1 MHDDLVLADLVQVKR
16 LDGTRPLYPLVG
28 TALNLV
34 AAKQLDWQD
43 RKAASFCL
51 TPGWCGYLPPD
62 SRRGDAPIGDLAAA
76 TAGTA
81 DASQAAPRT
90 ESLAASLTLGS
101 AIAISGAAVNPNMGY
116 HSSPAVTFLLTL
128 FDARLGWWLPNPSH
142 PQRPRADSTPFFGR
156 WLLAEMLGQTRY
168 NPQWWRYFGG
178 LADRP
183 EVRVVIL
190 RGAGRGFCAG
200 LDIQEDRTSDETP
213 VLRTLRTQTRIGN
226 IYRKMRA
233 CPQPIVAL
241 GHGAACGGGLS
252 LLLAS
257 DVRYAA
263 PSFRANAAYIRIGLG
278 GCDMASSY
286 FLPRLVGAS
295 LASEMILT
303 GRFIDAER
311 ALRAG
316 LVSEIVEEAALLD
329 RGLALAD
336 EMLATSPYG
345 LRLSKQ
351 ALNLNIDAQSLD
363 AAMAIED
370 RQQVILSATEDHR
383 EALAAFLEKR
393 APDYRER

>member
-1 MHDDLVLADLVQVKR
+1 MSELLIEARGQVEIATLNRPER
-16 LDGTRPLYPLVG
+16 LN
-28 TALNLV
+28 ALNEELV
-34 AAKQLDWQD
+34 DGLNA
-43 RKAASFCL
+43 
-51 TPGWCGYLPPD
+51 
-62 SRRGDAPIGDLAAA
+62 
-76 TAGTA
+76 
-81 DASQAAPRT
+81 
-90 ESLAASLTLGS
+90 
-101 AIAISGAAVNPNMGY
+101 
-116 HSSPAVTFLLTL
+116 
-128 FDARLGWWLPNPSH
+128 
-142 PQRPRADSTPFFGR
+142 
-156 WLLAEMLGQTRY
+156 
-168 NPQWWRYFGG
+168 YFGG

-200 LDIQEDRTSDETP
+200 LDIQEDRSSDETP

-226 IYRKMRA
+226 IYRKMRVS
-233 CPQPIVAL
+233 PQPIIAL

-263 PSFRANAAYIRIGLG
+263 PDFRANAAYIRIGLG

-295 LASEMILT
+295 LAAEMILT

-316 LVSEIVEEAALLD
+316 LISEIIDEETLLE

-336 EMLATSPYG
+336 EMLATSPHG

-383 EALAAFLEKR
+383 EALTAFLEKR
-393 APDYRER
+393 APEYRER

>member
-1 MHDDLVLADLVQVKR
+1 MSGELLIEARGAIEVATLNRPER
-16 LDGTRPLYPLVG
+16 LN
-28 TALNLV
+28 ALNGGLV
-34 AAKQLDWQD
+34 DELNA
-43 RKAASFCL
+43 
-51 TPGWCGYLPPD
+51 
-62 SRRGDAPIGDLAAA
+62 
-76 TAGTA
+76 
-81 DASQAAPRT
+81 
-90 ESLAASLTLGS
+90 
-101 AIAISGAAVNPNMGY
+101 
-116 HSSPAVTFLLTL
+116 
-128 FDARLGWWLPNPSH
+128 
-142 PQRPRADSTPFFGR
+142 
-156 WLLAEMLGQTRY
+156 
-168 NPQWWRYFGG
+168 YFGG
-178 LADRP
+178 LAGRS

-200 LDIQEDRTSDETP
+200 LDIQEDRSGDETP
-213 VLRTLRTQTRIGN
+213 VLRTLRTQTSIGN

-233 CPQPIVAL
+233 CPQPIIAL
-241 GHGAACGGGLS
+241 GHGAAAGGGLS

-257 DVRYAA
+257 DVRYAT
-263 PSFRANAAYIRIGLG
+263 PDFRCNAAYIRIGLG
-278 GCDMASSY
+278 GCDMASTY

-316 LVSEIVEEAALLD
+316 LVSEIVGQDELLD

-393 APDYRER
+393 APEYRER

>member
-1 MHDDLVLADLVQVKR
+1 MSGELLIEARGQVEIATLNRPQR
-16 LDGTRPLYPLVG
+16 LN
-28 TALNLV
+28 ALNEGMVDEL
-34 AAKQLDWQD
+34 
-43 RKAASFCL
+43 
-51 TPGWCGYLPPD
+51 
-62 SRRGDAPIGDLAAA
+62 
-76 TAGTA
+76 
-81 DASQAAPRT
+81 
-90 ESLAASLTLGS
+90 S
-101 AIAISGAAVNPNMGY
+101 A
-116 HSSPAVTFLLTL
+116 
-128 FDARLGWWLPNPSH
+128 
-142 PQRPRADSTPFFGR
+142 
-156 WLLAEMLGQTRY
+156 
-168 NPQWWRYFGG
+168 YFGG
-178 LADRP
+178 LADRK

-200 LDIQEDRTSDETP
+200 LDIQEDRSSDETP
-213 VLRTLRTQTRIGN
+213 VLRTLRTQTNIGN

-233 CPQPIVAL
+233 CPQPIIAL
-241 GHGAACGGGLS
+241 GHGAAAGGGLS

-257 DVRYAA
+257 DVRYAS
-263 PSFRANAAYIRIGLG
+263 PDFRCNAAYIRIGLG

-316 LVSEIVEEAALLD
+316 LVSEIVAAEDLLD

-336 EMLATSPYG
+336 EMLATSPWG

-363 AAMAIED
+363 AEMAIED

-383 EALAAFLEKR
+383 EALAAFLGKR
-393 APDYRER
+393 PPEYRET

>member
-1 MHDDLVLADLVQVKR
+1 MSALLIEARGAVEIATLNRPER
-16 LDGTRPLYPLVG
+16 LN
-28 TALNLV
+28 ALNEALV
-34 AAKQLDWQD
+34 DELNA
-43 RKAASFCL
+43 
-51 TPGWCGYLPPD
+51 Y
-62 SRRGDAPIGDLAAA
+62 
-76 TAGTA
+76 
-81 DASQAAPRT
+81 
-90 ESLAASLTLGS
+90 
-101 AIAISGAAVNPNMGY
+101 
-116 HSSPAVTFLLTL
+116 
-128 FDARLGWWLPNPSH
+128 
-142 PQRPRADSTPFFGR
+142 FGK
-156 WLLAEMLGQTRY
+156 LAE
-168 NPQWWRYFGG
+168 
-178 LADRP
+178 RP
-183 EVRVVIL
+183 DVRVVIL

-200 LDIQEDRTSDETP
+200 LDIQEDRSGDETP

-233 CPQPIVAL
+233 CPQPVIAL

-263 PSFRANAAYIRIGLG
+263 PSLRCNAAYIRIGLG

-295 LASEMILT
+295 LAAEMILT

-316 LVSEIVEEAALLD
+316 LVSEIVAEEALLD

-336 EMLATSPYG
+336 EMLATSPHG

-351 ALNLNIDAQSLD
+351 ALNLNLDAPSLD

-370 RQQVILSATEDHR
+370 RQQVILSATEDHK
-383 EALAAFLEKR
+383 EALSAFLEKR
-393 APDYRER
+393 APEYRER

>member
-1 MHDDLVLADLVQVKR
+1 MSGELLIEARGQVEIATLNRPQR
-16 LDGTRPLYPLVG
+16 LN
-28 TALNLV
+28 ALNEGMVDEL
-34 AAKQLDWQD
+34 
-43 RKAASFCL
+43 
-51 TPGWCGYLPPD
+51 
-62 SRRGDAPIGDLAAA
+62 
-76 TAGTA
+76 
-81 DASQAAPRT
+81 
-90 ESLAASLTLGS
+90 S
-101 AIAISGAAVNPNMGY
+101 A
-116 HSSPAVTFLLTL
+116 
-128 FDARLGWWLPNPSH
+128 
-142 PQRPRADSTPFFGR
+142 
-156 WLLAEMLGQTRY
+156 
-168 NPQWWRYFGG
+168 YFGG
-178 LADRP
+178 LADRK

-200 LDIQEDRTSDETP
+200 LDIQEDRSSDETP
-213 VLRTLRTQTRIGN
+213 VLRTLRTQTNIGN

-233 CPQPIVAL
+233 CPQPIIAL
-241 GHGAACGGGLS
+241 GHGAAAGGGLS

-257 DVRYAA
+257 DVRYAS
-263 PSFRANAAYIRIGLG
+263 PDFRCNAAYIRIGLG

-316 LVSEIVEEAALLD
+316 LVSEIVAAEDLLD

-336 EMLATSPYG
+336 EMLATSPWG

-370 RQQVILSATEDHR
+370 RQQVILSATEDHH
-383 EALAAFLEKR
+383 EALAAFLGKR
-393 APDYRER
+393 PPEYRET

>member
-1 MHDDLVLADLVQVKR
+1 MTGALLVEARGAVEIAT
-16 LDGTRPLYPLVG
+16 LDRPDSLN
-28 TALNLV
+28 ALNEALV
-34 AAKQLDWQD
+34 DELNA
-43 RKAASFCL
+43 
-51 TPGWCGYLPPD
+51 
-62 SRRGDAPIGDLAAA
+62 
-76 TAGTA
+76 
-81 DASQAAPRT
+81 
-90 ESLAASLTLGS
+90 
-101 AIAISGAAVNPNMGY
+101 
-116 HSSPAVTFLLTL
+116 
-128 FDARLGWWLPNPSH
+128 
-142 PQRPRADSTPFFGR
+142 
-156 WLLAEMLGQTRY
+156 
-168 NPQWWRYFGG
+168 YFGG

-200 LDIQEDRTSDETP
+200 LDIREDRASDETP

-233 CPQPIVAL
+233 CPQPIIAL

-257 DVRYAA
+257 DVRYGA
-263 PSFRANAAYIRIGLG
+263 PSLRLNAAYIRIGLG

-295 LASEMILT
+295 LAAEMILT

-316 LVSEIVEEAALLD
+316 LISEIVDEDALLT

-336 EMLATSPYG
+336 EMLATSPHG

-370 RQQVILSATEDHR
+370 RQQVILSATEDHK
-383 EALAAFLEKR
+383 EALTAFLEKR

>member
-1 MHDDLVLADLVQVKR
+1 VSELLIEARGQVEIATLNRPDRLNALSEGLVDDLNA
-16 LDGTRPLYPLVG
+16 
-28 TALNLV
+28 
-34 AAKQLDWQD
+34 
-43 RKAASFCL
+43 
-51 TPGWCGYLPPD
+51 
-62 SRRGDAPIGDLAAA
+62 
-76 TAGTA
+76 
-81 DASQAAPRT
+81 
-90 ESLAASLTLGS
+90 
-101 AIAISGAAVNPNMGY
+101 
-116 HSSPAVTFLLTL
+116 
-128 FDARLGWWLPNPSH
+128 
-142 PQRPRADSTPFFGR
+142 
-156 WLLAEMLGQTRY
+156 
-168 NPQWWRYFGG
+168 YFGG

-183 EVRVVIL
+183 DVRVVIL

-200 LDIQEDRTSDETP
+200 LDIQEDRSSDETP

-233 CPQPIVAL
+233 CPQPIIAL

-257 DVRYAA
+257 DVRYAT
-263 PSFRANAAYIRIGLG
+263 PDFRANAAYIRIGLG

-295 LASEMILT
+295 LAAEMILT

-316 LVSEIVEEAALLD
+316 LVSEIVDEDVLLT

-336 EMLATSPYG
+336 EMLATSPHG

-383 EALAAFLEKR
+383 EALTAFLEKR

>member
-1 MHDDLVLADLVQVKR
+1 MSELLIEARGQVEIAT
-16 LDGTRPLYPLVG
+16 LNRPERRN
-28 TALNLV
+28 ALNEELV
-34 AAKQLDWQD
+34 DGLNA
-43 RKAASFCL
+43 
-51 TPGWCGYLPPD
+51 
-62 SRRGDAPIGDLAAA
+62 
-76 TAGTA
+76 
-81 DASQAAPRT
+81 
-90 ESLAASLTLGS
+90 
-101 AIAISGAAVNPNMGY
+101 
-116 HSSPAVTFLLTL
+116 
-128 FDARLGWWLPNPSH
+128 
-142 PQRPRADSTPFFGR
+142 
-156 WLLAEMLGQTRY
+156 
-168 NPQWWRYFGG
+168 YFGG

-200 LDIQEDRTSDETP
+200 LDIQEDRSSDETP

-226 IYRKMRA
+226 IYRKMRV
-233 CPQPIVAL
+233 CPQPIIAL

-257 DVRYAA
+257 DVRYAT
-263 PSFRANAAYIRIGLG
+263 PDFRANAAYIRIGLG

-295 LASEMILT
+295 LAAEMILT

-316 LVSEIVEEAALLD
+316 LVSEIIDEEMLLE

-336 EMLATSPYG
+336 EMLSTSPHG

-383 EALAAFLEKR
+383 EALTAFLEKR
-393 APDYRER
+393 APEYRER

>member
-1 MHDDLVLADLVQVKR
+1 MSELLVEARGAVEIATLNRPER
-16 LDGTRPLYPLVG
+16 LNALNEGLVG
-28 TALNLV
+28 
-34 AAKQLDWQD
+34 
-43 RKAASFCL
+43 
-51 TPGWCGYLPPD
+51 
-62 SRRGDAPIGDLAAA
+62 
-76 TAGTA
+76 
-81 DASQAAPRT
+81 
-90 ESLAASLTLGS
+90 ELG
-101 AIAISGAAVNPNMGY
+101 A
-116 HSSPAVTFLLTL
+116 
-128 FDARLGWWLPNPSH
+128 
-142 PQRPRADSTPFFGR
+142 
-156 WLLAEMLGQTRY
+156 
-168 NPQWWRYFGG
+168 YFGG
-178 LADRP
+178 LAERP

-190 RGAGRGFCAG
+190 RGSGRGFCAG
-200 LDIQEDRTSDETP
+200 LDIQEDRSSDETP
-213 VLRTLRTQTRIGN
+213 VLRTLRTQTSIGN

-233 CPQPIVAL
+233 CPQPIIAL
-241 GHGAACGGGLS
+241 GHGAAAGGGGLS

-263 PSFRANAAYIRIGLG
+263 PSFRCNAAYIRIGLG

-316 LVSEIVEEAALLD
+316 LVSEIVDEEALLD

-336 EMLATSPYG
+336 EMLATSPWG

-351 ALNLNIDAQSLD
+351 ALNLNIDAPGLE
-363 AAMAIED
+363 AAMSIED

-393 APDYRER
+393 PPEFRER